1 MAGRFSRKAIREKTK
16 KKKKNLTHHSISKS
30 ATSRV
35 MVPSET
41 STNVRNELWTVF
53 IMSFIQISSLHLLQ
67 LTSTTLMQA
76 LILLLPIATL
86 VLHIAVIRSCSI
98 LLVGQLLPL
107 LAVVVMIFWFDKG
120 KDLSKRGVWVSW
132 GICSIF

>member
-1 MAGRFSRKAIREKTK
+1 MTGRFFGKAIRAKQ
-16 KKKKNLTHHSISKS
+16 KNLTHHSISKS

-35 MVPSET
+35 MVTSEI

-53 IMSFIQISSLHLLQ
+53 IISFIQVSILHLLQ
-67 LTSTTLMQA
+67 LTSTTLVQA

-86 VLHIAVIRSCSI
+86 ILHMAVIRSCSI
-98 LLVGQLLPL
+98 FLVGQLLPL
-107 LAVVVMIFWFDKG
+107 LAVMVMVFWFDKG
-120 KDLSKRGVWVSW
+120 EDLSKRGVWITW